1 MRLLPLAALTLALTL
16 SANPDAVAKAVG
28 SLSTF
33 LELDPSVGENPE
45 GVTVDKKGNV
55 FASIAPTGD
64 LLKIDKKGNVSTLA
78 SFNPGAGFLLGM
90 TTDGPGNVYVALASF
105 DENTGVYRVAP
116 SGEVSQVASMS
127 PGTFPNDLVLD
138 SSGALYITE
147 SIAGAVYKVPK
158 DGELELW
165 YQDDLLFG
173 DPEISPVPFPIGANG
188 IALDGDSIL
197 VANSQ
202 QPRIVRIPVDDD
214 GYPGDADVLVEDDLL
229 LGADGIALD
238 VHRDI
243 YVAVN
248 QQNLLLRVDGD
259 DGDIE
264 VLADAE
270 DGLDFPATVA
280 FGRGPA
286 GKKNLYITN
295 FALFSGPAGSP
306 GVMRINVGV
315 PGAAKP

>member
-1 MRLLPLAALTLALTL
+1 MRLLPLGALTLALTL
-16 SANPDAVAKAVG
+16 SANPDAVAKCMQG
-28 SLSTF
+28 LTMI
-33 LELDPSVGENPE
+33 LDLDPTVGENPE
-45 GVTVDKKGNV
+45 GVAVDKKGNV
-55 FASIAPTGD
+55 FASVAPTGE

-90 TTDGPGNVYVALASF
+90 TTDGPGNVYVALGSF
-105 DENTGVYRVAP
+105 DENTGVYRVTP
-116 SGEVSQVASMS
+116 SGDVSQVASMS
-127 PGTFPNDLVLD
+127 AGTFPNDLVFD
-138 SSGALYITE
+138 KSGNLYITE
-147 SIAGAVYKVPK
+147 SIAGAVYKLPK
-158 DGELELW
+158 DGDLEVW
-165 YQDDLLFG
+165 FQDDLLFG

-188 IALDGDSIL
+188 IALDGDSL
-197 VANSQ
+197 VVSNSQ
-202 QPRIVRIPVDDD
+202 QPRLVRIPMD
-214 GYPGDADVLVEDDLL
+214 GDGDPGDPEVLVEDDLL

-238 VHRDI
+238 VHHDI

-264 VLADAE
+264 ILADAD

-306 GVMRINVGV
+306 GILRMNVGV
-315 PGAAKP
+315 PGISTP